1 MASILKVNEIQH
13 TGGTSALTVDSG
25 GRVTQSSRPV
35 WRVFNVGA
43 QSTTDWTAT
52 DYYPIVYSHTVIDT
66 ASGWTSGSSNLYTI
80 PVTGNYVF
88 HINQRCDGPAAGQ
101 WFQLYLDV
109 NGEDRF
115 RWIVD
120 LNDGGG
126 ANIGY
131 YTFSVS
137 DMAPFTAGDTLQ
149 VRFGANADS
158 AITLQGASSA
168 ASDSTN
174 QYSNFSGYFLG

>member
-13 TGGTSALTVDSG
+13 TGGTSALTIDSS
-25 GRVTQSSRPV
+25 GRMTQSARPV

-43 QSTTDWTAT
+43 QATTNWTAS
-52 DYYPIVYSHTVIDT
+52 DYAPIIYSHTSIDT

-88 HINQRCDGPAAGQ
+88 HINQRCDGPAAGS

-109 NGEDRF
+109 NGQDRF
-115 RWIVD
+115 RWIID

-126 ANIGY
+126 AQIAY

-137 DMAPFTAGDTLQ
+137 DMAPFTAGDELQ
-149 VRFGANADS
+149 VRFGANNDTS
-158 AITLQGASSA
+158 VTLQGASSA
-168 ASDSTN
+168 SDSSTN